1 MDTNFL
7 TYSEDLYTRLNSTL
21 WKVRGGLWFNLWGS
35 YFVPGTKID
44 QWNYWGGGGG
54 GLLCQELLAMYKS
67 RNAPFICPFILRNR
81 NLRNSR
87 NVFSQ
92 HLQASFIQAPP
103 PSFLHSVGFVY
114 IFIWIFLTSPRIYS
128 AFSLQN
134 GRVTTTLSQR
144 ALTKRIAPC

>member
-1 MDTNFL
+1 MDTNLL

-44 QWNYWGGGGG
+44 QWNYWGGFCFVRSSWLCIKAETLRLFV
-54 GLLCQELLAMYKS
+54 LLSYAIETCGIQETFLANIF
-67 RNAPFICPFILRNR
+67 RQ
-81 NLRNSR
+81 
-87 NVFSQ
+87 V
-92 HLQASFIQAPP
+92 SFNPP

-134 GRVTTTLSQR
+134 GRVNTTLSQR

>member
-1 MDTNFL
+1 MDTNLL

-21 WKVRGGLWFNLWGS
+21 WKVRGGLWFNLWGL
-35 YFVPGTKID
+35 TNEII
-44 QWNYWGGGGG
+44 GGGGCFVRSSWLCIKAETLRLFV
-54 GLLCQELLAMYKS
+54 LLSYAIETCGIQETFLANIF
-67 RNAPFICPFILRNR
+67 RQ
-81 NLRNSR
+81 
-87 NVFSQ
+87 V
-92 HLQASFIQAPP
+92 SFNPP

-134 GRVTTTLSQR
+134 GRVNTTLSQR

>member
-1 MDTNFL
+1 MDTNLL

-21 WKVRGGLWFNLWGS
+21 WKVRGGLWFNPWGL
-35 YFVPGTKID
+35 TNEII
-44 QWNYWGGGGG
+44 GGGGG
-54 GLLCQELLAMYKS
+54 CFVRSSWLCIKAETLRLFVLLSYAIETCGIQETFLANIF
-67 RNAPFICPFILRNR
+67 RQ
-81 NLRNSR
+81 
-87 NVFSQ
+87 V
-92 HLQASFIQAPP
+92 SFNPP

-134 GRVTTTLSQR
+134 GRVNTTLSQR

>member
-1 MDTNFL
+1 MDTNLL

-21 WKVRGGLWFNLWGS
+21 WKVRGMLWFNLWGS

-54 GLLCQELLAMYKS
+54 LFCQELLAMYKS

-92 HLQASFIQAPP
+92 HLQASFIHPP
-103 PSFLHSVGFVY
+103 PFF
-114 IFIWIFLTSPRIYS
+114 F
-128 AFSLQN
+128 AFSWFCVHFYLDFLDFSSN
-134 GRVTTTLSQR
+134 LFRFFFAKRPGKHNIVATR
-144 ALTKRIAPC
+144 AY

>member
-1 MDTNFL
+1 MDTNLL

-44 QWNYWGGGGG
+44 QWNYWGGGGVVCFVRSSW
-54 GLLCQELLAMYKS
+54 LCIKAET
-67 RNAPFICPFILRNR
+67 FICPFVLRNR

-92 HLQASFIQAPP
+92 HLQASFIQPP
-103 PSFLHSVGFVY
+103 LLFYIQLVLCTFLFGFSWLLLE
-114 IFIWIFLTSPRIYS
+114 FIPLFLCKT
-128 AFSLQN
+128 A
-134 GRVTTTLSQR
+134 G
-144 ALTKRIAPC
+144 